1 MKILFISMPSI
12 HATSWIKNLKDA
24 GHELFWF
31 DVTNRGFLNSALA
44 ITEFTGWK
52 QRKLKY
58 MKGEYYIYK
67 KFPNLHFNIKKFFEI
82 TENEALVKIILE
94 IEPDMVHS
102 FEMQSCSYPIL
113 KTMNKFSNLKWI
125 YSCWGSDLY
134 YYQNFSSHNKK
145 IKAVLKRVNFLHTDC
160 FRDYEIA
167 KKLGFK
173 GTFLGV
179 IPGGTGYKLA
189 DYQKYKFPLENR
201 KIILVKGYEHTFGR
215 AIIVLKALLEIF
227 FETKDFQIVV
237 FGAHQKTIDFI
248 KDNNLPIEYFNR
260 HGLSQKELMILMG
273 KSLLYIGNSISDGIP
288 NTLLEAIIM
297 GAFPIQSNPGN
308 ATSEIIDG
316 NNGFLIA
323 NPESVAEVKNL
334 ILKALQNYD
343 CLKKAQLINLEIA
356 KSKLN
361 YDYNKAKV
369 LNIYE
374 NLNE

>member
-113 KTMNKFSNLKWI
+113 KAMNKFPNLKWI

-134 YYQNFSSHNKK
+134 YYKNLRNHKNK
-145 IKAVLKRVNFLHTDC
+145 IKNTLKRINFLITDC
-160 FRDYEIA
+160 KRDY
-167 KKLGFK
+167 KLAIKLEFS
-173 GTFLGV
+173 GTHLGV
-179 IPGGTGYKLA
+179 IPGGSGYDLEELNC
-189 DYQKYKFPLENR
+189 YKKPINQR
-201 KIILVKGYEHTFGR
+201 RIILVKGYQHTFGR
-215 AIIVLKALLEIF
+215 ALNVIKALQNINNTISEY
-227 FETKDFQIVV
+227 EVVV
-237 FGAHQKTIDFI
+237 FGAHKEVLDYIDVH
-248 KDNNLPIEYFNR
+248 NLPYKAYDRNALNQNQVI
-260 HGLSQKELMILMG
+260 KLMG
-273 KSLLYIGNSISDGIP
+273 ESLIYIGNTISDGMP
-288 NTLLEAIIM
+288 NTLLEAICM
-297 GAFPIQSNPGN
+297 NAFPIQSNPGN
-308 ATSEIIDG
+308 ATSEIIDDG
-316 NNGFLIA
+316 ENGLLIE
-323 NPESVAEVKNL
+323 NPEDIENIEKL
-334 ILKALQNYD
+334 IVNALRDRNRIIEAAKINTEIAINRLDYAKIKQ
-343 CLKKAQLINLEIA
+343 KIINLYTD
-356 KSKLN
+356 L
-361 YDYNKAKV
+361 
-369 LNIYE
+369 
-374 NLNE
+374 

>member
-1 MKILFISMPSI
+1 MPSI